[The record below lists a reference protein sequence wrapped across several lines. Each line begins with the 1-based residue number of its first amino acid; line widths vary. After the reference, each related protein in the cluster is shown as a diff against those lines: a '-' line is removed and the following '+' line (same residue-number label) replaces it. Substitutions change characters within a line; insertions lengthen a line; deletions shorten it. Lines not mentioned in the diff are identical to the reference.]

1 MVGAAWH
8 GAPAGATTSSAAQ
21 PSPSG
26 VATVPTAPTTSTT
39 STAPATR
46 TGDGAGDSIDVLRA
60 DADQV
65 RAALADTAA
74 KRSAAQAQLATV
86 RAEAAAATAAAT
98 EAEAAEQAAAAK
110 ARRLDTEAKAA
121 AVHAFVGSGRDV
133 PLGMLVDDD
142 THDAAWEATV
152 LRYQAEQLSDL
163 LARQQ
168 AAHDQLKQQRRARE
182 AAAAAAIEAEQRAV
196 TQVDALIRLEND
208 QIALIAGVDE
218 RLESAL
224 SEAAALAAIDEQAAA
239 TLASQEQDLASA
251 AALSVSSPPAA
262 TPVAARPAVK
272 APTTTA
278 PASTIPPGPSAPAT
292 TAPTPTTV
300 PSGPTPSPAPV
311 DTVNV
316 GGFIVARSI
325 GDQLGRMLAAA
336 QGAGLSLGGSG
347 YRDVNVQIDLRR
359 QHCGTTDYD
368 IWLKPA
374 SQCSPPTAIPGRSMH
389 EKGLAIDLTCS
400 GGLIRDR
407 ASPCFAWLAANAAG
421 FGFYNLPS
429 EPWHWSTN
437 GN

>member
-1 MVGAAWH
+1 MRLLHRARSIIGTAWH

-26 VATVPTAPTTSTT
+26 VTTVPTAPTASTTSTT

-86 RAEAAAATAAAT
+86 RARATAATAAAT

-152 LRYQAEQLSDL
+152 LRYQAEQLGDL

-208 QIALIAGVDE
+208 RTRARRRCRRAAGVGAVGGRCARGDRRAGGGNTRVPGAGSGLGRSAE
-218 RLESAL
+218 RQ
-224 SEAAALAAIDEQAAA
+224 LAARRE
-239 TLASQEQDLASA
+239 
-251 AALSVSSPPAA
+251 

-359 QHCGTTDYD
+359 QHCGTTNYD

-374 SQCSPPTAIPGRSMH
+374 SQCSPPTAIPAIGIREGVGHRSHVLGR
-389 EKGLAIDLTCS
+389 AD
-400 GGLIRDR
+400 
-407 ASPCFAWLAANAAG
+407 PQ
-421 FGFYNLPS
+421 
-429 EPWHWSTN
+429 
-437 GN
+437 

>member
-21 PSPSG
+21 SSPSG
-26 VATVPTAPTTSTT
+26 VATTT
-39 STAPATR
+39 TAPATATTTTAPA
-46 TGDGAGDSIDVLRA
+46 TGTGDSIDVLRA

-86 RAEAAAATAAAT
+86 RAEAAAAAAAAT
-98 EAEAAEQAAAAK
+98 EAEAAEQVAAAT

-142 THDAAWEATV
+142 TQDAAWESTV

-163 LARQQ
+163 LARQE

-182 AAAAAAIEAEQRAV
+182 ASAAAAAEAEQRSAA
-196 TQVDALIRLEND
+196 QVDALIQLEND
-208 QIALIAGVDE
+208 QTALVAGVDE

-262 TPVAARPAVK
+262 TPVTAQPAVRT
-272 APTTTA
+272 TTTA
-278 PASTIPPGPSAPAT
+278 PAPTIPPGPSAPAT

-300 PSGPTPSPAPV
+300 PSGPTPSPVPV

-374 SQCSPPTAIPGRSMH
+374 SQCSPPTTIPGRSMH
-389 EKGLAIDLTCS
+389 EKGLAIDITCS
-400 GGLIRDR
+400 GVLIRDR
-407 ASPCFAWLAANAAG
+407 ASPCFAWLAGNAAG

>member
-1 MVGAAWH
+1 MQ
-8 GAPAGATTSSAAQ
+8 S
-21 PSPSG
+21 
-26 VATVPTAPTTSTT
+26 
-39 STAPATR
+39 
-46 TGDGAGDSIDVLRA
+46 RA
-60 DADQV
+60 
-65 RAALADTAA
+65 
-74 KRSAAQAQLATV
+74 
-86 RAEAAAATAAAT
+86 
-98 EAEAAEQAAAAK
+98 
-110 ARRLDTEAKAA
+110 
-121 AVHAFVGSGRDV
+121 
-133 PLGMLVDDD
+133 
-142 THDAAWEATV
+142 
-152 LRYQAEQLSDL
+152 
-163 LARQQ
+163 
-168 AAHDQLKQQRRARE
+168 
-182 AAAAAAIEAEQRAV
+182 
-196 TQVDALIRLEND
+196 
-208 QIALIAGVDE
+208 
-218 RLESAL
+218 
-224 SEAAALAAIDEQAAA
+224 
-239 TLASQEQDLASA
+239 
-251 AALSVSSPPAA
+251 
-262 TPVAARPAVK
+262 
-272 APTTTA
+272 
-278 PASTIPPGPSAPAT
+278 
-292 TAPTPTTV
+292 
-300 PSGPTPSPAPV
+300 PAPV